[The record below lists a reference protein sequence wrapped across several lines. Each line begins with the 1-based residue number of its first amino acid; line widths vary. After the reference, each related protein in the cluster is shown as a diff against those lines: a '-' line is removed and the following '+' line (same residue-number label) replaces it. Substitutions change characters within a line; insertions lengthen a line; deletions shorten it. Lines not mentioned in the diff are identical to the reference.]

1 MSETLKDD
9 TQQAEPKPTAA
20 PERGKEL
27 LQQRFV
33 RGGAIGVLLVVIA
46 VVVWVVR
53 NNTSSSQSSPPPAT
67 TTGPVALSANGLRTI
82 ARVVG
87 QPIYWAGP
95 KRGYLYELTR
105 TENGSVFVRYLPRGV
120 NAGSR
125 KSELTIATYRYPKAL
140 QALKNVSH
148 GREHMLPGGGIA
160 LVDRRTP
167 KSIHIAYP
175 YVGYQVD
182 VFDPSATRAQ
192 RVAFSGSVR
201 PVS

>member
-1 MSETLKDD
+1 VSETLKDD
-9 TQQAEPKPTAA
+9 QQAEPKPTAA
-20 PERGKEL
+20 PERVKDL
-27 LQQRFV
+27 LRQPFV
-33 RGGAIGVLLVVIA
+33 RGAAVGVVLVVVA
-46 VVVWVVR
+46 VVAWVVVS
-53 NNTSSSQSSPPPAT
+53 NASSSQSSPPRAT
-67 TTGPVALSANGLRTI
+67 TTGPVALSASGLRTI

-95 KRGYLYELTR
+95 KKGYLYELTR
-105 TENGSVFVRYLPRGV
+105 TEDGSVFVRYLPRGV

-125 KSELTIATYRYPKAL
+125 KRELTIATYRYPKAL

-148 GREHMLPGGGIA
+148 GREHTLPGGGIA
-160 LVDRRTP
+160 LVDTRTP
-167 KSIHIAYP
+167 RSIHMAYP
-175 YVGYQVD
+175 YVGYQID